1 MLRMNIN
8 KNIISSKNKE
18 IEDSTKSS
26 DEDEESEEEE
36 ANNSDRKESIET
48 KRETTK
54 VEKHVRIL
62 EKENSEVG
70 SPTPSKDS
78 TGKNNK
84 KSDTKKSKLCS
95 IL

>member
-1 MLRMNIN
+1 MNIN
-8 KNIISSKNKE
+8 KNVISSKNKE

-26 DEDEESEEEE
+26 DEDEESEEE

-48 KRETTK
+48 KKETTK